1 MALNSPVPRDLMRA
15 ERHTNVAKRSK
26 FQLELLN
33 IKIWHTH
40 DSYGDS
46 SDTMMKF
53 HDNSSLVMCT
63 ARCIESTRM
72 QGTDVKARAPLRDI
86 VLSEQNLK
94 SVKRELLTAE
104 ERGNKKKKLN
114 HIPDG
119 TKDT

>member
-1 MALNSPVPRDLMRA
+1 
-15 ERHTNVAKRSK
+15 
-26 FQLELLN
+26 
-33 IKIWHTH
+33 
-40 DSYGDS
+40 
-46 SDTMMKF
+46 MMKF